1 MIDRYYKFNF
11 VFINYEDEVA
21 VLFNTHS
28 TSKEIEF
35 EIPEVTALLGD
46 DATGI

>member
-21 VLFNTHS
+21 VLFNTH
-28 TSKEIEF
+28 TSKEVEF